1 MRQDAY
7 DEDNTMR
14 GDDRTRDRAT
24 DGSRERDVTPQLVHL
39 DDMNDFQ
46 VADGD
51 PDIRGWDVR
60 TADGEKIGKVKDLV
74 VDTGLMKVR
83 YIEAS
88 IDKDVLNASEDR
100 HVLIPIGSARLDDD
114 EDDVY
119 LSSAIIDPRTLP
131 PYDRK
136 SLSREYEMA
145 LRERFP
151 TNSPYGDSY
160 GDERS
165 TSGTDRARSFS
176 DQETPMAASMGD
188 RHRDDDDFY
197 GGDLYDESRFFGQRR
212 RGREGANYIGPVD
225 DTRRR
230 NENL

>member
-1 MRQDAY
+1 MRDDTRQDGPTGAN
-7 DEDNTMR
+7 D
-14 GDDRTRDRAT
+14 
-24 DGSRERDVTPQLVHL
+24 ERDVTPRLVHL
-39 DDMNDFQ
+39 DDMADLQ

-60 TADGEKIGKVKDLV
+60 TADGEKIGTVKDLI

-88 IDKDVLNASEDR
+88 INKDVLNASDDR

-119 LSSAIIDPRTLP
+119 LSSSIVDPRTLP

-136 SLSREYEMA
+136 ALSREYEVA

-151 TNSPYGDSY
+151 GTTGAFGDAGTNRAS
-160 GDERS
+160 
-165 TSGTDRARSFS
+165 TDRQATAPLA
-176 DQETPMAASMGD
+176 DQ
-188 RHRDDDDFY
+188 RQRDDDDFY
-197 GGDLYDESRFFGQRR
+197 RDDLYDDARFFGQRR
-212 RGREGANYIGPVD
+212 RGREGSNYIGPAND
-225 DTRRR
+225 DLLRRR
-230 NENL
+230 NEGL